1 MKILYQN
8 LNEIGEVA
16 KKILKFANKSANEAR
31 VWWFEGEMGAG
42 KTTLIKALCHELGV
56 LDTVQSP
63 TFSLVNEY
71 RTQAGKAIYHFDFY
85 RIKSEEEAL
94 DLGYEEY
101 FYSGNYC
108 FVEWGI
114 KIEDLFPPSY
124 LKISIT
130 PATEGRVIELSL
142 YE

>member
-1 MKILYQN
+1 MKILYQK
-8 LNEIGEVA
+8 LNEINEVA
-16 KKILKFANKSANEAR
+16 KKILTFANESANEPR

-56 LDTVQSP
+56 KDTVQSP
-63 TFSLVNEY
+63 TFSVVNEY
-71 RTQAGKAIYHFDFY
+71 QTTQGKPIYHFDFY
-85 RIKSEEEAL
+85 RLNNAEEAL

-108 FVEWGI
+108 FVEWGS
-114 KIEDLFPPSY
+114 KIEDLFPPQY

-130 PATEGRVIELSL
+130 PSPEGRVIDLRL
-142 YE
+142 I